1 MYELMYITEQRNV
14 KKNDNTNSSQPDQT
28 QHK

>member
-1 MYELMYITEQRNV
+1 MYITEQRNI

-28 QHK
+28 QHI